1 MSIDQIAYNNNFT
14 NKNPRA
20 KMLLGFLLIIFSL
33 VFENVYFHAA
43 LTLLII
49 MALKFYGGISF
60 RSILRLYKIPL
71 GFLFISIAVIL
82 INITKDINNVK
93 HYIIIGR
100 FYVGT
105 TAENINTA
113 INTLSRSIACLS
125 STYFIALSTP
135 INQIVKIFKDIHL
148 PRIFVEQFI
157 LIYRY
162 INVFMTEYK
171 DMEVALTLKHANIG
185 FYQKI
190 KSTAMIGSKLF
201 IKMMTSYRDWKNALD
216 LKLFDGNFY
225 Y

>member
-14 NKNPRA
+14 NKDPRA
-20 KMLLGFLLIIFSL
+20 KMLLGFLLLISALIVESNYYHIVVTLGIIL
-33 VFENVYFHAA
+33 ALNVC
-43 LTLLII
+43 
-49 MALKFYGGISF
+49 GGIHL
-60 RSILRLYKIPL
+60 RNIIRLYKIPL

-82 INITKDINNVK
+82 INITKNPKAVEYYVLIGK
-93 HYIIIGR
+93 YYI
-100 FYVGT
+100 GT
-105 TAENINTA
+105 TKENITAA

-135 INQIVKIFKDIHL
+135 INQIVKIFKGLHL

-162 INVFMTEYK
+162 INVFMEEYK
-171 DMEVALTLKHANIG
+171 DMEIAITLKHGNIG
-185 FYQKI
+185 IVNKI
-190 KSTAMIGSKLF
+190 KTTSMIGSKLF
-201 IKMMTSYRDWKNALD
+201 IKMITSYDEWKNALD